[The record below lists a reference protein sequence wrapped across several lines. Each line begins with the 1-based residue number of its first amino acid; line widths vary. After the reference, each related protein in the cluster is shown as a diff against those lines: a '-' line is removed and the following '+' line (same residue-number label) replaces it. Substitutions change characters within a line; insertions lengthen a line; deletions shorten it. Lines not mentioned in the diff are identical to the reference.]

1 MRSINSALFGLG
13 LAVAPLAAA
22 PHAYSQE
29 NHPSVGLFGA
39 SEIHSQSADPS
50 SVELAQVTSTMP
62 NPSPSSADTT
72 ISVKALLDA
81 KVLDSSNREM
91 GSIKTLLADPQTG
104 KLVRA
109 DIGLKGNSGLMS
121 KGDQP
126 LSSLGAAQCKTAGRK
141 LRAGAES
148 RGDAEDTDDPKTRYF
163 EQTNAAEEI
172 NAICTEWNG
181 VKPLRFLRLRTP
193 AGASSEPFGS
203 AVRQRKRSI
212 RSSARAI
219 AM

>member
-1 MRSINSALFGLG
+1 LKKTYSADQATTNADLCLARILAIDRRSIIMRSINSALFAVG

-121 KGDQP
+121 KGDQQ
-126 LSSLGAAQCKTAGRK
+126 LSVPWEQLSVKRQGGSFVLVLNQEAMQKIQTIQK
-141 LRAGAES
+141 Q
-148 RGDAEDTDDPKTRYF
+148 DTSNK
-163 EQTNAAEEI
+163 QTQQ
-172 NAICTEWNG
+172 
-181 VKPLRFLRLRTP
+181 K
-193 AGASSEPFGS
+193 
-203 AVRQRKRSI
+203 K
-212 RSSARAI
+212 
-219 AM
+219 